1 MDAAKQEEAHNSLNV
16 NIFWW
21 DFPTF
26 LQFFIKLILFSII
39 YVIVAKFKFLFYNT
53 MKGFFYE
60 KNILMFRFGK
70 CFIWC

>member
-16 NIFWW
+16 NIFGGI
-21 DFPTF
+21 FPPF
-26 LQFFIKLILFSII
+26 YNFFIKLILFSII
-39 YVIVAKFKFLFYNT
+39 YVIIAKFKFLFYNT